1 MKTKVELEE
10 LIAYAFEETGLA
22 KLGQEDNDI
31 ADKLQMAMQLI
42 TSNIFP
48 RGKQVITLSLPIK
61 IKPTTTDK
69 GIIITDDD
77 NVRHYFYDEEVIMK
91 YDGNTYPVK

>member
-1 MKTKVELEE
+1 MKTKGELEE
-10 LIAYAFEETGLA
+10 LIAYAFDETGLA
-22 KLGQEDNDI
+22 ELGQKDNEI

-42 TSNIFP
+42 SSNIFP
-48 RGKQVITLSLPIK
+48 RGKQVITLSLPVR

-77 NVRHYFYDEEVIMK
+77 GVEHYFYDEEVIMK
-91 YDGNTYPVK
+91 YDGHTYPVK